1 MNISKF
7 KLVIKFLFGGGEAAL
22 DYVLDCANTLAA
34 KLPDAKK
41 DEIKGY
47 LAIAEKTLE
56 TLDAVSWL
64 CPARWQKAYWAT
76 TQAFANLVS
85 ALDDLTLTADEIT
98 HVANAFQLAYAA
110 WRAE

>member
-7 KLVIKFLFGGGEAAL
+7 KLVLKFLFGGGESAL

-41 DEIKGY
+41 EDIKGY
-47 LAIAEKTLE
+47 LAIAKKTLD

-76 TQAFANLVS
+76 TYAFADLVD
-85 ALDDLTLTADEIT
+85 ALDDLTLTADELAK
-98 HVANAFQLAYAA
+98 VANAFQLAYAA